1 MKVLSAK
8 ILQSQR
14 YQRKIYTYVCVCVGL
29 YVSVRFGWMQI
40 NPFEQTHS
48 KHFVFE
54 RIGTYRSRESAKVS
68 ENVVNTFAK
77 IFQTTAVIG
86 FMLGWVGNFFIK
98 CTIMVR
104 QPHGDIHVC

>member
-1 MKVLSAK
+1 
-8 ILQSQR
+8 
-14 YQRKIYTYVCVCVGL
+14 
-29 YVSVRFGWMQI
+29 MQI

-86 FMLGWVGNFFIK
+86 FMLG
-98 CTIMVR
+98 
-104 QPHGDIHVC
+104 